1 MSSTYKDKE
10 RNFIDLSGH
19 GKIIRPHLYLQ
30 LRSKTSSQVV
40 ILLTFAT
47 ENNTF
52 PVVVFSSPIVMFW
65 RNLYF
70 HFQISEEELS
80 FFKILRCQLLLQISL
95 FLQTNSTLC
104 HQVRFGQVVINSKIQ
119 FLPNFFLRK
128 VDFALYPYPLD
139 KIAFNCSPQSPG
151 SSCSKAGERYI
162 HWINHHPTNKCQGN
176 HWIVLSTF

>member
-1 MSSTYKDKE
+1 MIWSYVHFISFLFLAGLLHHWKLKVFLFFSFCFSGFLNERGGHCKRMILVSFKVMHKVIWENECKLNLSLMVFCMSSTYKDKE

-52 PVVVFSSPIVMFW
+52 PVVFFSSPIVMFW

-70 HFQISEEELS
+70 H
-80 FFKILRCQLLLQISL
+80 
-95 FLQTNSTLC
+95 
-104 HQVRFGQVVINSKIQ
+104 
-119 FLPNFFLRK
+119 
-128 VDFALYPYPLD
+128 Y
-139 KIAFNCSPQSPG
+139 
-151 SSCSKAGERYI
+151 
-162 HWINHHPTNKCQGN
+162 
-176 HWIVLSTF
+176 